1 MNVAFYL
8 TPKVNVAYV
17 YDDFTLRQSIEKMRH
32 YGYTSIPV
40 ISRDGKF
47 KGVLSEGD
55 ILWYIIDTYHKSD
68 EPDFKSIERKRIST
82 VLNAAAKNPN
92 KIVPTP
98 VRITAQIDELVE
110 TSLRQNFVPV
120 IDDNDIFIGIVTRSA
135 IIKQLYDSKED
146 TEIPK

>member
-68 EPDFKSIERKRIST
+68 EPDFKNIERKRIST

>member
-68 EPDFKSIERKRIST
+68 EPDFKNIERKRISS